1 MIYLHKILPLLFS
14 PLFFIISLIIIGI
27 ILKSKKTSFLG
38 IIILIIC
45 SLPIVSGKLITYL
58 ESDYELNKPSTVAT
72 ADAIVV
78 LSGMVRTIKNKNGL
92 HYEWNDAV
100 DRIFAGIDLF
110 KLNKAPTLILTRGKL
125 PWSIGVP
132 EGEYLRDVAIK
143 LGVPK
148 KNKAP
153 LLILTNGKLPWSVG
167 IPEGEYLKDF
177 SIKYGIPEDKILLTD
192 DVQNTDQEAK
202 AVAKLLNTNKA
213 NIILVTSAFHMPR
226 AKKVFEAANIKV
238 IPFAVDFKTQ
248 IKKITIIDFIPSAN
262 SLKDTSHFFREMIG
276 RLYYNLKY

>member
-1 MIYLHKILPLLFS
+1 MFYLHKILPLLFS
-14 PLFFIISLIIIGI
+14 PLSIVL
-27 ILKSKKTSFLG
+27 
-38 IIILIIC
+38 IIILIGTFFKSKKISLLGLLILIFC
-45 SLPIVSGKLITYL
+45 SLPIISNKLIFYL
-58 ESDYELNKPSTVAT
+58 EKDYSLQNIKDIAKS
-72 ADAIVV
+72 DAIVV
-78 LSGMVRTIKNKNGL
+78 LSGMISTIKTKEKLSYEFNGSI
-92 HYEWNDAV
+92 
-100 DRIFAGIDLF
+100 DRIFSGMNLF
-110 KLNKAPTLILTRGKL
+110 K
-125 PWSIGVP
+125 
-132 EGEYLRDVAIK
+132 E
-143 LGVPK
+143 
-148 KNKAP
+148 NKAP

-192 DVQNTDQEAK
+192 NVQNTDQEAK

-213 NIILVTSAFHMPR
+213 TTILVTSAFHMPR

>member
-1 MIYLHKILPLLFS
+1 MIYLNKILPLLIS
-14 PLFFIISLIIIGI
+14 PLSIVL
-27 ILKSKKTSFLG
+27 
-38 IIILIIC
+38 IIILIGTFFKSKKISLLGLLILIFC
-45 SLPIVSGKLITYL
+45 SLPIISNKLIFYL
-58 ESDYELNKPSTVAT
+58 EKDYSLQNIKDIAKS
-72 ADAIVV
+72 DAIVV
-78 LSGMVRTIKNKNGL
+78 LSGMISTIKTKEKLSYEFNGSI
-92 HYEWNDAV
+92 
-100 DRIFAGIDLF
+100 DRIFSGMNLF
-110 KLNKAPTLILTRGKL
+110 K
-125 PWSIGVP
+125 
-132 EGEYLRDVAIK
+132 E
-143 LGVPK
+143 
-148 KNKAP
+148 NKAP

-192 DVQNTDQEAK
+192 NVQNTDQEAK

-213 NIILVTSAFHMPR
+213 TTILVTSAFHMPR

-238 IPFAVDFKTQ
+238 IPFAVDFKTP